1 MTIKNP
7 LKRVI
12 AGALAVLVMAC
23 SIPANADLGGI
34 FGGTDIVAS
43 AEKNQNNP
51 KPLLQIRVN
60 PPTTVQM
67 LLSKPKMQAM

>member
-23 SIPANADLGGI
+23 SIPANADLGGF

-43 AEKNQNNP
+43 AETSEQSETIATDQYKNTYNGTNVT
-51 KPLLQIRVN
+51 ITADN
-60 PPTTVQM
+60 YGD
-67 LLSKPKMQAM
+67 

>member
-23 SIPANADLGGI
+23 SIPANADLGGF

-43 AEKNQNNP
+43 A
-51 KPLLQIRVN
+51 
-60 PPTTVQM
+60 
-67 LLSKPKMQAM
+67 